1 MELKPS
7 SPQERNA
14 LAAAEAAYA
23 RWLDWGT
30 RIGLALLVASFFAY
44 AFELVS
50 PHVPLDDLVRSW
62 VLPVDE
68 YRAAVGAPSGWGWI
82 DVAAR
87 GDYLNY
93 FGIVFLALVT
103 ALCYARIL
111 PALVAAGERTYAILV
126 ILELTVLAAAI
137 AGVAGAH

>member
-7 SPQERNA
+7 SPPDRTA
-14 LAAAEAAYA
+14 LAAAEVAYA

-30 RIGLALLVASFFAY
+30 RIGLALLIASFVGY
-44 AFELVS
+44 AFELVP
-50 PHVPLDDLVRSW
+50 PHVPFDDLARAW
-62 VLPVDE
+62 ALPVDE
-68 YRAAVGAPSGWGWI
+68 YRAAVNAPSGWGWI
-82 DVAAR
+82 ALAAR

-93 FGIVFLALVT
+93 FGIVFLALIT

-111 PALVAAGERTYAILV
+111 PVLVTAGERTYAILV
-126 ILELTVLAAAI
+126 VLELTVLAAAI

>member
-1 MELKPS
+1 MELKAQTQGPRDPLTS
-7 SPQERNA
+7 IE
-14 LAAAEAAYA
+14 LTYA

-50 PHVPLDDLVRSW
+50 PHVPFDELARSW
-62 VLPVDE
+62 VLPVDD
-68 YRAAVGAPSGWGWI
+68 YRAAVGAPAGWSWI
-82 DVAAR
+82 FLAAY

-111 PALVAAGERTYAILV
+111 PALFGARERMYALIAILE
-126 ILELTVLAAAI
+126 IAVLAAAI
-137 AGVAGAH
+137 AGFAAGH